1 MPAIFHDQVQKELEC
16 PITDFVL
23 PPELF
28 GGNTNIW
35 RFCLCRFF
43 IKFSLFLHYFHR
55 YSTAFF
61 HIFSL
66 FVSFVKCLW
75 LSFILCFSFANVFR
89 IVVVTCYFSFYFSS
103 RLKYSSRSNCYLYFN
118 TSWSV
123 YFACWRIVKSVYW
136 TSTSPNTFFWTKF
149 NFSGKYLEFTMIAS
163 SIVDN

>member
-1 MPAIFHDQVQKELEC
+1 MSRGVRQLIPLRNSAQRGNVINFFA
-16 PITDFVL
+16 FVAFSL
-23 PPELF
+23 SSL
-28 GGNTNIW
+28 
-35 RFCLCRFF
+35 RFC
-43 IKFSLFLHYFHR
+43 LHYFHR
-55 YSTAFF
+55 YSAAFF

-66 FVSFVKCLW
+66 YVSFVKCLW

-103 RLKYSSRSNCYLYFN
+103 RLKYSSRSNCYHYFN
-118 TSWSV
+118 TSV
-123 YFACWRIVKSVYW
+123 YFVCWRIVKSVYW

>member
-1 MPAIFHDQVQKELEC
+1 MPAIFHDQVQKELER

-43 IKFSLFLHYFHR
+43 IKCSLFLITLLSSIFCCFFSYF
-55 YSTAFF
+55 FF
-61 HIFSL
+61 VCVSRKVSL
-66 FVSFVKCLW
+66 VVLYY
-75 LSFILCFSFANVFR
+75 VFR
-89 IVVVTCYFSFYFSS
+89 IAVVTCYFSFYFSS

-118 TSWSV
+118 TSV
-123 YFACWRIVKSVYW
+123 YFVCWRIVKSVYW

>member
-1 MPAIFHDQVQKELEC
+1 MPAIFHDQVQKELER

-43 IKFSLFLHYFHR
+43 IKFSLFLLTLLSSIFCCFFSYF
-55 YSTAFF
+55 FF
-61 HIFSL
+61 VCVSRKVSL
-66 FVSFVKCLW
+66 VVLYY
-75 LSFILCFSFANVFR
+75 VFR
-89 IVVVTCYFSFYFSS
+89 IAVVTCYFSFYFSS

-118 TSWSV
+118 TSV
-123 YFACWRIVKSVYW
+123 YFVCWRIVKSVYW

-149 NFSGKYLEFTMIAS
+149 NFTGKYLEFTMIAS